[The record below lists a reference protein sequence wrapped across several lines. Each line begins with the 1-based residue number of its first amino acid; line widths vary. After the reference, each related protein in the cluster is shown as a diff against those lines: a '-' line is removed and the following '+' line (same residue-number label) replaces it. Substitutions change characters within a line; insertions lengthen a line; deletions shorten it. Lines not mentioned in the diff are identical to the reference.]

1 MLPLKTL
8 GYLTSQKTK
17 DASILFRSGRYSGA
31 VYLMGYALEFN
42 LKRKI
47 SQTLGFTNGFP
58 EDRNEPNSYGPQIIA
73 FNAISTGLRLTKIK
87 DIRNHDLN
95 LLIKYSGAESR
106 IVASYYS
113 EWLTIKDWN
122 PEDRYK
128 IRKYRL
134 SKARDF
140 LQSAKIILAQI
151 H

>member
-1 MLPLKTL
+1 MLPLKKL
-8 GYLTSQKTK
+8 AYLTSQKIK
-17 DASILFRSGRYSGA
+17 DASILFQSGRYSGA
-31 VYLMGYALEFN
+31 VYLMGYALEFS

-47 SQTLGFTNGFP
+47 SQTLGFINGFP
-58 EDRNEPNSYGPQIIA
+58 EDKNELNSYGPQIIA
-73 FNAISTGLRLTKIK
+73 FNAISTGLSLTKIK

-113 EWLTIKDWN
+113 EWLTVKDWN

-128 IRKYRL
+128 IRKYRF
-134 SKARDF
+134 SKAKDF
-140 LQSAKIILAQI
+140 MHSAKTILTQI